1 MTRHEQI
8 DAHAEKAQAEIKL
21 LAALAMRHIRRMAE
35 FPARS
40 AGQIKRR
47 EKEKST

>member
-8 DAHAEKAQAEIKL
+8 NAHAERAKAEIKL
-21 LAALAMRHIRRMAE
+21 LTALAMNRIRRMAE

-40 AGQIKRR
+40 TGQIKRR
-47 EKEKST
+47 EKEKSK